1 MQNYV
6 RNLVNFDISVV
17 GHLDNFDK
25 AAEYLA
31 RGDNVIMLANHQT
44 EADPGKDHVHTSAI
58 IGSCHAMQ
66 VRRFVKFLKSEL
78 WRLEDMSGFICAVW
92 GDPTLGVL
100 R

>member
-1 MQNYV
+1 M

-17 GHLDNFDK
+17 GHVDNFDK

-58 IGSCHAMQ
+58 AGSCHAIQ
-66 VRRFVKFLKSEL
+66 VRRLCTSSET
-78 WRLEDMSGFICAVW
+78 RSLETGGHVW
-92 GDPTLGVL
+92 LHVCCVGDPTLAVL
-100 R
+100 H

>member
-6 RNLVNFDISVV
+6 RNLINFDISVV

-44 EADPGKDHVHTSAI
+44 EADPGERTPHAVTPCIH
-58 IGSCHAMQ
+58 CHL
-66 VRRFVKFLKSEL
+66 F
-78 WRLEDMSGFICAVW
+78 FI
-92 GDPTLGVL
+92 
-100 R
+100 